1 MCLTQGTAKANRM
14 LVDTSGA
21 PVTEQNEW
29 IIELVFLNRLSK
41 IVNQGGTTGTLLVLV
56 LRIRRVLFLLLER
69 Q

>member
-56 LRIRRVLFLLLER
+56 LRIRRVLFCC
-69 Q
+69 

>member
-1 MCLTQGTAKANRM
+1 M

-56 LRIRRVLFLLLER
+56 LRIRRVLFCC
-69 Q
+69 

>member
-56 LRIRRVLFLLLER
+56 LRTRRVLFLLLER

>member
-1 MCLTQGTAKANRM
+1 MQGTAKANRM

-56 LRIRRVLFLLLER
+56 LRIRRVLFCC
-69 Q
+69 